1 MKLLH
6 IADLHIGKVV
16 NGFPMIDDQKH
27 ALAGVLDAACRERV
41 DALLMAGDLYDKSA
55 PSAEAVS
62 VLDWFLTSVADRGI
76 PCFAIPGNHDSAE
89 RVAYAAG
96 PLSRQGIYVAP
107 LFDGAVAHFTLEDEA
122 GPVTFWLL
130 PFLKPAQVRPHFP
143 EAEIGSDYT
152 AALKAVL
159 NACPLEESERNVL
172 LCHQFVTAGGAEPE
186 RCDSELSVGGLDHVD
201 ASAFDRF
208 DYVALGHIH
217 RPQRIG
223 RDAVR

>member
-89 RVAYAAG
+89 RLAFG
-96 PLSRQGIYVAP
+96 
-107 LFDGAVAHFTLEDEA
+107 
-122 GPVTFWLL
+122 
-130 PFLKPAQVRPHFP
+130 
-143 EAEIGSDYT
+143 
-152 AALKAVL
+152 AALNV
-159 NACPLEESERNVL
+159 PLPSFRSRAY
-172 LCHQFVTAGGAEPE
+172 F
-186 RCDSELSVGGLDHVD
+186 RCLG
-201 ASAFDRF
+201 SARST
-208 DYVALGHIH
+208 IW
-217 RPQRIG
+217 R
-223 RDAVR
+223 